1 MRLAAFTTAA
11 TLAWTLAVSTVA
23 AGELWVS
30 NFEKAKQTAAK
41 EGKDLLM
48 DFTGSDWCGWCI
60 KLRKEVFDL
69 DAFKST
75 VPKKFVLVEL
85 DYPRDKSKLTEEVQK
100 QNAALL
106 QQFSVQG
113 YPTILLAD
121 AQGRPYAQTGYQSG
135 GAEAYVKHLDGLQQV
150 RLKRDAAWKKADG
163 GSGAGKAKLLA
174 EGLQA
179 MDPDLAAVHYKAVI
193 DEITK
198 LDPADTTG
206 IGAAMTF
213 KADLAALNTK
223 LQSDGRPEGAK
234 VRKITDEF
242 IAAHPKITA
251 LQKQE
256 TLLGLLNF
264 YQPPKDNETVLKLMA
279 EVKALDPASPLGDR
293 AGSILE
299 SVKKMIAESAEK
311 PAPTGNTPLKEAK

>member
-1 MRLAAFTTAA
+1 MRLAPLASVA
-11 TLAWTLAVSTVA
+11 TLAWALAISTVA
-23 AGELWVS
+23 AGDLWVS
-30 NFEKAKQTAAK
+30 NFEKAKQSAAK
-41 EGKDLLM
+41 DGKDLLM

-60 KLRKEVFDL
+60 KLHKEVFDL

-85 DYPRDKSKLTEEVQK
+85 DYPRDKSKLSEETQT

-121 AQGRPYAQTGYQSG
+121 AQGRPYAQTGYQAG
-135 GAEAYVKHLDGLQQV
+135 GAEAYVKHLDELQQV
-150 RLKRDAAWKKADG
+150 RVKRDAAWKKAAG

-179 MDPDLAAVHYKAVI
+179 MDPDLAAAHYKSVI

-206 IGAAMTF
+206 FGATITF
-213 KADLAALNTK
+213 KADLAAMNTQ
-223 LQSDGRPEGAK
+223 LQSGGRPEGAK
-234 VRKITDEF
+234 ARKITDAF

-256 TLLGLLNF
+256 SLLGLLNF
-264 YQPPKDNETVLKLMA
+264 YHPPDDNEIVLKLME
-279 EVKALDPASPLGDR
+279 EVKALDPASPLGER
-293 AGSILE
+293 AGNIRE
-299 SVKKMIAESAEK
+299 SVKKMIAEAAGNGPQKKEK
-311 PAPTGNTPLKEAK
+311 